1 MSEGFPAYPAGLGP
15 GALLAGYRLE
25 AQAGAGGMAVVFR
38 ARDQRLDRLVALKVM
53 TQALASDPAFR
64 KRFIT
69 ESRAAKVDDPHI
81 IPVYEADEADG
92 VLFIAM
98 RFVAGGDL
106 RVVLEREGPLAAER
120 AAEFIS
126 PVASALDAAHAAGL
140 VHRDVK
146 PANILVDTRE
156 GRPDHVYLS
165 DFGIARALVSSVSL
179 TEPGFLVGTPDY
191 LAPEQIG
198 GLAVD
203 GRADQYA
210 LACVTYRLLAAAP
223 PYERD
228 DGMAVI
234 YAHLHE
240 PPPSLAARRP
250 DLPGAAGQV
259 LARAM
264 AKIPDQRYGSC
275 GDFADALRDALGLPP
290 YRSRGPAMPAVPQ
303 PTAGPPSE
311 IPPPE
316 AAAHRAPADP
326 DTVTI
331 GPPGGLAAAVPAAPL
346 PGAGSPSRQADDE
359 AAAGA
364 RTATVVSDHLP
375 AATGDAGTAAGSDR
389 ADEPDHIAALAAVTQ
404 VPAAIAA
411 AGPAGALVAAQGSSP
426 AAGLEEPT
434 GASASPVG
442 GLGSQSGVG
451 TPTGLVARST
461 VRRKAGWLVA
471 AVAVA
476 VAVTVP
482 LFVTQAPPGRGN
494 PSAAS
499 GKSASGQPRPTAGA
513 RHTAPTSPRPRVTP
527 ARPPAV
533 AVVDRARSYGF
544 GAPVGIAAD
553 ARHVWVVNEARA
565 NTSGGAS
572 VIELDART
580 GALVQTLPSSS
591 YGFNY
596 PSAAVDDGRHVWVSN
611 ENSVTE
617 LNASDGSLVRT
628 LTLPATLNLYSWGLG
643 LALAGTHLWVVSSE
657 VCRPYCSSTAT
668 NYGAAVEFNAADGSF
683 VQALYGGDH
692 RAIQAPWGIAADG
705 SHVWITSEAINGSGG
720 SVTELDASN
729 GRQLW
734 TVPLSTGDT
743 SGNPGGAITYARGH
757 LWVLCSSQGNGPSSL
772 VELNASNGKV
782 LRTISGQ
789 GHGFDAGSSVE
800 SDGIHVWVADAY
812 DNSVGEVD
820 ATTGAWM
827 QTLSRSRYHLDTPWA
842 MAISGSHLWIANY
855 GAWIQ
860 NPKDNSP
867 GSVTELVTS

>member
-1 MSEGFPAYPAGLGP
+1 MSQGFPAYPAGLGP
-15 GALLAGYRLE
+15 GSPLAGYRLE
-25 AQAGAGGMAVVFR
+25 ALVGAGGMAVVFR

-53 TQALASDPAFR
+53 TPALASDPAFR
-64 KRFIT
+64 QRFIT

-106 RVVLEREGPLAAER
+106 RGVLEREGPLAAER

-165 DFGIARALVSSVSL
+165 DFGIAKALASSVSL
-179 TEPGFLVGTPDY
+179 TESGFLVGTPDY

-203 GRADQYA
+203 GRTDQYA
-210 LACVTYRLLAAAP
+210 LACVSYRLLAGAP

-228 DGMAVI
+228 NGMAVM

-240 PPPSLAARRP
+240 PPPSLAAWRP

-264 AKIPDQRYGSC
+264 AKIPDRRYGSC

-290 YRSRGPAMPAVPQ
+290 YRSRGPAIPAFPY
-303 PTAGPPSE
+303 PPADPPLE
-311 IPPPE
+311 IPLAEVAPH
-316 AAAHRAPADP
+316 AAPADP

-331 GPPGGLAAAVPAAPL
+331 GPPGAPVPGL
-346 PGAGSPSRQADDE
+346 GSSGCQADDE
-359 AAAGA
+359 AEAVV
-364 RTATVVSDHLP
+364 RTATVVSEDLP

-389 ADEPDHIAALAAVTQ
+389 GDTPDHIAAVTAAATQ
-404 VPAAIAA
+404 IPAALAA
-411 AGPAGALVAAQGSSP
+411 AGPPGSRVAAEGSSP
-426 AAGLEEPT
+426 AAGLEEAI
-434 GASASPVG
+434 GAGASPVA
-442 GLGSQSGVG
+442 GLGLQSGLTTSTAG
-451 TPTGLVARST
+451 PAARST
-461 VRRKAGWLVA
+461 VRRKAWWLVWLVVA
-471 AVAVA
+471 VTVAVA
-476 VAVTVP
+476 ITVP

-494 PSAAS
+494 PSAAH
-499 GKSASGQPRPTAGA
+499 GKSASGEQRPTAGA
-513 RHTAPTSPRPRVTP
+513 RHTAPASPRPRTTL
-527 ARPPAV
+527 ARAPAV
-533 AVVDRARSYGF
+533 AVVDSARSYGF

-596 PSAAVDDGRHVWVSN
+596 PSAAVDDGRHLWVSN

-628 LTLPATLNLYSWGLG
+628 ITLPATVNMYSWGLD
-643 LALAGTHLWVVSSE
+643 LALAGTHLWVVSFE

-720 SVTELDASN
+720 SVTELDASD

-734 TVPLSTGDT
+734 TVPLYTGDT
-743 SGNPGGAITYARGH
+743 SGNPGGAIAYARGR

-782 LRTISGQ
+782 LRAISGED
-789 GHGFDAGSSVE
+789 HGFDAGSAVE
-800 SDGIHVWVADAY
+800 SDGIHVWVADSY
-812 DNSVGEVD
+812 DNSVAEVD
-820 ATTGAWM
+820 AITGTWM
-827 QTLSRSRYHLDTPWA
+827 QTLSRSRYHLNTPWA

-860 NPKDNSP
+860 KPKDNSP
-867 GSVTELVTS
+867 GSVVELVTR